1 MKEMLIVAVG
11 FTLFVL
17 VAKQVTMFHVEHPVE
32 PSVEL
37 FADKEIENWK
47 PFR

>member
-1 MKEMLIVAVG
+1 MKEVFIVTVG

-17 VAKQVTMFHVEHPVE
+17 IAKQVTMFHVEHPVE
-32 PSVEL
+32 TSVEL
-37 FADKEIENWK
+37 FTDQEIKDWQ